1 VKQSDILNK
10 NCKHIQDITWSNVK
24 MKNSYIRVSLTFLKA
39 HLSSSTRPVNLFN
52 QCIFEI
58 LRPNIPLESFSM
70 HFCKSLNSQLID
82 YISNMYSHTLKKFII
97 NDAIAE
103 PTLRY
108 SNPLL
113 YDIEP
118 DPVVLLCWR
127 CRHLEELSI
136 LGYEIAEMNL
146 VAIAKLRN
154 NLRVFRVPMDCI
166 IDLKYGNFVNRDN
179 FIEDD
184 DGEDIVIEYGFC
196 RRKIID
202 KVSVLN
208 KK

>member
-1 VKQSDILNK
+1 MKIK
-10 NCKHIQDITWSNVK
+10 NSNV
-24 MKNSYIRVSLTFLKA
+24 RVSLNFLKA
-39 HLSSSTRPVNLFN
+39 QLSSTRSSNLSN
-52 QCIFEI
+52 QSIFEI
-58 LRPNIPLESFSM
+58 LKPNIPLESFAM

-82 YISNMYSHTLKKFII
+82 FIGNNYSQTLKKFII

-108 SNPLL
+108 NNPLL

-118 DPVVLLCWR
+118 DSIVLLCWR
-127 CRHLEELSI
+127 CRLLEELQI
-136 LGYEIAEMNL
+136 IGYEIAEMNL

-154 NLRVFRVPMDCI
+154 NLRIFRVPMDCI
-166 IDLKYGNFVNRDN
+166 IDLKYGNFVNSDN
-179 FIEDD
+179 FVEDD

-202 KVSVLN
+202 KVRLN
-208 KK
+208 FFSFFSRQHRKSIRNFFLRLVIY